1 MDTIITVLLVG
12 IAIYFIVKTII
23 PPKGVEQIS
32 PEEAKEKLRN
42 RKKADQFVDVR
53 TPGEY
58 NRNQI
63 KGFNNIPLQSL
74 KSVSSELDSS
84 KEVVLLCQSG
94 TRSMA
99 AARLLKKQGFT
110 HITNIRG
117 GINAW
122 N

>member
-1 MDTIITVLLVG
+1 MD
-12 IAIYFIVKTII
+12 
-23 PPKGVEQIS
+23 QIS
-32 PEEAKEKLRN
+32 PKEAKEKLRN
-42 RKKADQFVDVR
+42 KKKSDQFIDVR

-74 KSVSSELDSS
+74 KLASSELDSS
-84 KEVVLLCQSG
+84 REVVLLCQSG
-94 TRSMA
+94 SRSMA

>member
-1 MDTIITVLLVG
+1 MDTIITVLL
-12 IAIYFIVKTII
+12 IAVAVYFISKTII

-32 PEEAKEKLRN
+32 PAQAQDKLKS
-42 RKKADQFVDVR
+42 KKKQSQFVDVR

-63 KGFNNIPLQSL
+63 RGFTNLPLQSL
-74 KSVSSELDSS
+74 KAQSSQLDQS

-99 AARLLKKQGFT
+99 AARVLKKQGFT

-117 GINAW
+117 GLNAW
-122 N
+122 K

>member
-12 IAIYFIVKTII
+12 VAIYFIVKTMI
-23 PPKGVEQIS
+23 PPKGVQQIT
-32 PEEAKEKLRN
+32 PKEAQEKLQS
-42 RKKADQFVDVR
+42 KKKSDQFVDVR

-63 KGFNNIPLQSL
+63 RGFTNIPLQSL
-74 KSVSSELDSS
+74 KSASSELDSS

-117 GINAW
+117 GLNAW